1 MTKNGEIEVHF
12 LFQTGAFST
21 KMAKFRPTSYLKRE
35 HFRRKLAKSTPTS
48 YFKREHFQRQLRES
62 VQSRPTSSSKR
73 EQFLASISVDA
84 AETDSF
90 QRSRTVTHA
99 FFKRATLDAYMRF
112 LPPTPLSNVH
122 FKKDDLF
129 QEKRSTMFYHD
140 TDFTTT

>member
-1 MTKNGEIEVHF
+1 MTQNGEIEAHF

-21 KMAKFRPTSYLKRE
+21 KNGEIEANFLFETGA
-35 HFRRKLAKSTPTS
+35 FSTKTG
-48 YFKREHFQRQLRES
+48 
-62 VQSRPTSSSKR
+62 
-73 EQFLASISVDA
+73 VDA

-90 QRSRTVTHA
+90 QRSPTVTHA